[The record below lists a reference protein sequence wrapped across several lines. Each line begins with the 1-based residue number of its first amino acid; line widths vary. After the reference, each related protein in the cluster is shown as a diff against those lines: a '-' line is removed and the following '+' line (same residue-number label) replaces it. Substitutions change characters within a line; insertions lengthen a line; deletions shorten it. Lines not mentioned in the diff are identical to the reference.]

1 MSIMVKT
8 VSEQIYY
15 AIRDDIFS
23 QRRKPGEKL
32 TTKSLQER
40 LGVSSTPI
48 REALTRLQEDGLIEY
63 QPNVGMRVVRLTQKD
78 IQDIFSLTIE
88 LDSIAMRFACQSPDR
103 AEMIRQLSLV
113 QEAAARFLADRDVAG
128 WEKQSD
134 QFHLT
139 FYQYA
144 DNSRLSVAAGK
155 NRMQFTIFSNAYQ
168 ENEANRLD
176 IQQEHDRILKYLE
189 DGDDA
194 AAQRS
199 LRQHSASSL
208 KRAMDIFK
216 AQEK

>member
-1 MSIMVKT
+1 MSDMIKT

-15 AIRDDIFS
+15 AIRDDIFF

-32 TTKSLQER
+32 TTKSLQEQ

-63 QPNVGMRVVRLTQKD
+63 QPNVGMRVVRLTEKD
-78 IQDIFSLTIE
+78 IQEIFSLTIE
-88 LDSIAMRFACQSPDR
+88 LDSIAMRFACQSPNR
-103 AEMIRQLSLV
+103 IEMVRQLSFV
-113 QEAAARFLADRDVAG
+113 QEAAARCLADQDVAG

-155 NRMQFTIFSNAYQ
+155 NRMQFTIYSNAYQ

-189 DGDDA
+189 GGDDT
-194 AAQRS
+194 AAQS
-199 LRQHSASSL
+199 ALRQHSMSSL
-208 KRAMDIFK
+208 KRALNIFK